1 MCLKKGHFDLETAI
15 KYLNNWNKLKFKNN
29 PDFEAKMKELNDKG
43 YENYRLNKIAL
54 KKCNGDMKNTIEFI
68 ELKAQKHL
76 LIKVKEIEFEGKT
89 VYVDG
94 NLIFN
99 H

>member
-1 MCLKKGHFDLETAI
+1 
-15 KYLNNWNKLKFKNN
+15 
-29 PDFEAKMKELNDKG
+29 
-43 YENYRLNKIAL
+43 
-54 KKCNGDMKNTIEFI
+54 MKNAIEFI